1 MSSAGPRDYVDG
13 VSLSYDDLARVM
25 NPEQLRATTTT
36 EGPLLILAGAGS
48 GKTRVLVHRA
58 AHILHERRAQPW
70 EIFMV
75 TFTNKAA
82 REMTERLEKLIG
94 PEVRS
99 AWIGT
104 FHALCARILRRE
116 GHRLGYKSHFT
127 IYDTDDSKRL
137 IKKLMGEMD
146 FDSDNYALSPPKI
159 ISAIDKAKNLGLS
172 PEKFKASLDQFSGP
186 VERAAM
192 AVYFKYQ
199 NALRRAN
206 AMDFSDLLLF
216 TVELFKHHIEAR
228 MLYAR
233 RFRYVMVDEFQDT
246 NQTQYDILR
255 YIVSESGNF
264 AVVGD
269 DDQSIYRWRG
279 AEVTNILGFSKAYPN
294 AAVIKLEQNYRSTAN
309 IIAAANSVI
318 RQNTTRHDK
327 TLFTDTEAGAPVGV
341 AVFDYGDQEAY
352 VIARLLRDRIDA
364 GEDPSDFAIL
374 YRQNAQSRSFEEH
387 FMRHQVPYLLVGGTG
402 FYQRKEVKDIVA
414 YLRLIA
420 NPHSRADFERII
432 NVPSRKI
439 GNTTLARLRQAA
451 DTAEVEGTDIL
462 GLSDS
467 ALDAVGL
474 RGAILQRLR
483 KFSRMLTSL
492 REYAEDAK
500 ASEVALKAIKM
511 SEYLAHLDRS
521 DATSADDRKANIDE
535 LVSSIVEHEQ
545 SYGQAVPNPEEDAE
559 EEFGI
564 AGAKTPLQAFL
575 DQASLGG
582 GEEAGTE
589 GGVNLLTL
597 HSAKGLEYPVVF
609 MVGMEEM
616 TFPSKRVLESG
627 DREALE
633 EERRLCY
640 VGVTRAQ
647 KEVNLT
653 AARMRRVYGNEEPRR
668 LSRFLAELPPGV
680 VANLPMNA
688 AQRKAAPTTA
698 PVLPAAHT
706 ENRGGDHVE
715 YVDPP
720 NQRAPMET
728 SVASEHPQVGE
739 MVHHNLFG
747 AGCVIAR
754 DAPGSKG
761 KLTIQFA
768 NERKRVV
775 SKFVQK
781 A

>member
-1 MSSAGPRDYVDG
+1 M
-13 VSLSYDDLARVM
+13 SLSYEDLAQRM

-58 AHILHERRAQPW
+58 AYILHEGRAQPW

-104 FHALCARILRRE
+104 FHALCARILRQE

-146 FDSDNYALSPPKI
+146 FDSDNYALSPAKI

-172 PEKFKASLDQFSGP
+172 PEKFKASLTQFSGA

-206 AMDFSDLLLF
+206 AMDFSDLLLL
-216 TVELFKHHIEAR
+216 TVELFKHHAEAKMR
-228 MLYAR
+228 YAQ

-255 YIVSESGNF
+255 HIVSESGNF

-279 AEVTNILGFSKAYPN
+279 AEVTNILGFAKAYPK

-318 RQNTTRHDK
+318 SQNTTRHDK
-327 TLFTDTEAGAPVGV
+327 TLFTETEPGAPVGV

-352 VIARLLRDRIDA
+352 VIAKLLRGRIDA
-364 GEDPSDFAIL
+364 GEAAGDFAIL

-451 DTAEVEGTDIL
+451 DAAEVEGTDIV
-462 GLSDS
+462 GLSDT

-483 KFSRMLTSL
+483 KFSRILTSL
-492 REYAEDAK
+492 REYAKDAK
-500 ASEVALKAIKM
+500 ASDVAVKVIKIT
-511 SEYLAHLDRS
+511 EYLAHLEKS
-521 DATSADDRKANIDE
+521 DPTSADDRKANIEE

-545 SYGQAVPNPEEDAE
+545 SYGQAVPNPDADAE

-575 DQASLGG
+575 DQASLGS

-653 AARMRRVYGNEEPRR
+653 AARMRRVYGSEEPRR
-668 LSRFLAELPPGV
+668 LSRFLAELPPSV
-680 VANLPMNA
+680 VANLPLSA
-688 AQRKAAPTTA
+688 GQRKSAHSLTPI
-698 PVLPAAHT
+698 LPAPRAQD
-706 ENRGGDHVE
+706 RGGDRVE
-715 YVDPP
+715 YVESPTRGRMP
-720 NQRAPMET
+720 IEAA
-728 SVASEHPQVGE
+728 VASEHPQIGDHVN
-739 MVHHNLFG
+739 HNLFG
-747 AGCVIAR
+747 RGLVVER